1 MKTTILCIV
10 GTCLGIS
17 ALAAEEGQREVKLEA
32 VPAPASLM
40 IQKLSAGAKLEKIIQ
55 DTEDGKITYEAKI
68 TKDNFSREVS
78 VDPAGQVLH
87 DVTLIALGDTPVAV
101 RATIEAAAKGGKIET
116 IKRVIDGGKEG
127 YEALVVASGK
137 REQLRIAPDG
147 TVTLRENK
155 SEERKV
161 D

>member
-1 MKTTILCIV
+1 MKTTTLLIASVSLAF
-10 GTCLGIS
+10 S
-17 ALAAEEGQREVKLEA
+17 AFAAEEGQREVKLDGI
-32 VPAPASLM
+32 PAAASLA

-55 DTEDGKITYEAKI
+55 DTEDGKVTYEAKI
-68 TKDNFSREVS
+68 TKDNFSREVT

-87 DVTLIALGDTPVAV
+87 DVSLIALADAPAPV

-116 IKRVIDGGKEG
+116 IKRTIQNGKEG
-127 YEALVVASGK
+127 FEALVVADGK
-137 REQLRIAPDG
+137 REQLLIAPDG
-147 TVTLRENK
+147 SVTLRENK